1 MHPVPIKAREF
12 RYAVDLSEEGALR
25 AEDGTR
31 LAEGEP
37 SWTPEHLLLGALLRC
52 TVKSLEHH
60 ARIGRIEVFDVHGS
74 ARALFTRRAEDDR
87 YAAVDTQVALTV
99 RLEPMPGP
107 DGLSKLLALAER
119 DCFVGA
125 SLAASPTYNWTVL

>member
-1 MHPVPIKAREF
+1 MHPVPIKAKEF
-12 RYAVDLSEEGALR
+12 RYAVDLGEDGSLR

-37 SWTPEHLLLGALLRC
+37 SWTPEHLLLAGLIRC
-52 TVKSLEHH
+52 TDKSLRHH
-60 ARIGRIEVFDVHGS
+60 ARIARVDVSDVHGS
-74 ARALFTRRAEDDR
+74 ARALFTRREQDDR
-87 YAAVDTQVALTV
+87 YAAVDIQVALAV
-99 RLEPMPGP
+99 RLEPRPGP

-125 SLAASPTYNWTVL
+125 SLTVPPVYNWTVL